1 MSEREHVGQRIS
13 TRPKDPAAQAL
24 LGWMQQNGGRLRD
37 LLDDEAGGAG
47 DLLPAGEAAIRAH
60 LRLVS
65 QALAATAGPATRDG
79 LEELAETLPE
89 RFADDEAGLDG
100 ELELLEDAA
109 AHELNLQFGTERA
122 GSDPMLRE
130 MIERRL
136 RVQAWSRFFLRLVGE
151 AVADGDFADGA
162 FTWMGE
168 HQTQLA
174 ETIFSMDRRAK
185 EAEIARRG
193 PHAVDDAALVNQI
206 GQAAMLQA
214 HVRFLVEAIAATLPR
229 RSASARP

>member
-1 MSEREHVGQRIS
+1 
-13 TRPKDPAAQAL
+13 
-24 LGWMQQNGGRLRD
+24 MQQNGSRLRE
-37 LLDDEAGGAG
+37 LLDDEGAG
-47 DLLPAGEAAIRAH
+47 AHDLSPAGEAAIRAH
-60 LRLVS
+60 LRLVGE
-65 QALAATAGPATRDG
+65 ALAATAGPATREG
-79 LEELAETLPE
+79 LEDVAVALPD
-89 RFADDEAGLDG
+89 RFDDDEAGLDG

-109 AHELNLQFGTERA
+109 AHELNLQFGAERA

-130 MIERRL
+130 TIERRL

-151 AVADGDFADGA
+151 AGGDDGFADA
-162 FTWMGE
+162 ALTWMGD

-193 PHAVDDAALVNQI
+193 PQAVDDAALVNQI

-229 RSASARP
+229 RSAPGHG

>member
-1 MSEREHVGQRIS
+1 MQLN
-13 TRPKDPAAQAL
+13 AA
-24 LGWMQQNGGRLRD
+24 RLRELLAEEADGTDD
-37 LLDDEAGGAG
+37 LS
-47 DLLPAGEAAIRAH
+47 PAGEAAIRAH

-65 QALAATAGPATRDG
+65 EALAATAGPATREG
-79 LEELAETLPE
+79 LEDLAETLPD
-89 RFADDEAGLDG
+89 RFDDDEAGVDG

-109 AHELNLQFGTERA
+109 AHELNLQFGSERA

-130 MIERRL
+130 TIARRL
-136 RVQAWSRFFLRLVGE
+136 RVQAWSRFFLRLVGA
-151 AVADGDFADGA
+151 AVDDDAFADGA
-162 FTWMGE
+162 LTWMGD

-185 EAEIARRG
+185 EAEIARSG

-214 HVRFLVEAIAATLPR
+214 HVRFLVEAISATIR
-229 RSASARP
+229 RPQHGS

>member
-1 MSEREHVGQRIS
+1 
-13 TRPKDPAAQAL
+13 
-24 LGWMQQNGGRLRD
+24 MQQNAGRLRA
-37 LLDDEAGGAG
+37 LLDAEGDGAA
-47 DLLPAGEAAIRAH
+47 DLSPTGEAAIRAH

-65 QALAATAGPATRDG
+65 EALAATAGPATREG
-79 LEELAETLPE
+79 LEDLAVTLPD
-89 RFADDEAGLDG
+89 RFDDDEAGLDD
-100 ELELLEDAA
+100 ELELLEDAS

-130 MIERRL
+130 TIERRL
-136 RVQAWSRFFLRLVGE
+136 RVQAWSRFLLRLVGE
-151 AVADGDFADGA
+151 AADDDDFADAA
-162 FTWMGE
+162 FTWMGD

-193 PHAVDDAALVNQI
+193 PQAVDDAALVNQI

-214 HVRFLVEAIAATLPR
+214 HVRFLVEAIAVVLPR
-229 RSASARP
+229 RATI

>member
-1 MSEREHVGQRIS
+1 
-13 TRPKDPAAQAL
+13 
-24 LGWMQQNGGRLRD
+24 MQQNAGRLRA
-37 LLDDEAGGAG
+37 LLDDEGDGAA
-47 DLLPAGEAAIRAH
+47 DLSPTGEAAIRAH

-65 QALAATAGPATRDG
+65 EALAATAGPATREG
-79 LEELAETLPE
+79 LEDLAVTLPD
-89 RFADDEAGLDG
+89 RFDDDEAGLDD
-100 ELELLEDAA
+100 ELELLEDAS

-130 MIERRL
+130 TIERRL
-136 RVQAWSRFFLRLVGE
+136 RVQAWSRFLLRLVGE
-151 AVADGDFADGA
+151 AADDDDFADAA
-162 FTWMGE
+162 FTWMGD

-193 PHAVDDAALVNQI
+193 PQAVDDAALVNQI

-214 HVRFLVEAIAATLPR
+214 HVRFLVEAIAVVLPR
-229 RSASARP
+229 RATI